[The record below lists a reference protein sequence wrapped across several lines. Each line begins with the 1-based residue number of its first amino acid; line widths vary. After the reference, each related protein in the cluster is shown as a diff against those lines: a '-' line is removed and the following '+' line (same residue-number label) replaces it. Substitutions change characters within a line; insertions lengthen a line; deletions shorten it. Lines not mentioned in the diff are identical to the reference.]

1 MVLQLLGVPWL
12 LDQLNSN
19 NDEQVSAAQYC
30 CQTVIN
36 SLSGMDL
43 KDEKQ
48 PDKEL
53 CEGKVSSYHFK
64 NSIVLI
70 HFNIY
75 S

>member
-43 KDEKQ
+43 KEEKQ

-53 CEGKVSSYHFK
+53 CEGTISCEKF
-64 NSIVLI
+64 NSPIIIILN
-70 HFNIY
+70 F
-75 S
+75 

>member
-19 NDEQVSAAQYC
+19 HDEQVSAAQYC

-43 KDEKQ
+43 KDDKKA
-48 PDKEL
+48 DKEL
-53 CEGKVSSYHFK
+53 CEGTILSEHFKTVSS
-64 NSIVLI
+64 
-70 HFNIY
+70 
-75 S
+75 